1 MPEKVAKFLNL
12 LPESMRSVVRKHA
25 GMLDSATA
33 DYLDEELDDYLV
45 KIKQKANSDININLL
60 MIERMIDVFKRLIK
74 MFGDF
79 DQEERRIVSAA
90 LRYFID
96 AEDARLDFEDPFGF
110 DDDLAVLNA
119 ALLAL
124 GLEYM
129 VIER

>member
-1 MPEKVAKFLNL
+1 MNEKIASFLGL
-12 LPESMRSVVRKHA
+12 LPESMRAVIKKHA
-25 GMLDSATA
+25 AMLDTATA
-33 DYLDEELDDYLV
+33 DYLDEELEDYLK
-45 KIKQKANSDININLL
+45 KIKTKSNSDININML
-60 MIERMIDVFKRLIK
+60 MIERMIDVFKRLLK
-74 MFGDF
+74 MFPGF
-79 DQEERRIVSAA
+79 DHEERRIVSAA

-124 GLEYM
+124 GLEDM

>member
-12 LPESMRSVVRKHA
+12 LPESMRSVVKKHA

-33 DYLDEELDDYLV
+33 DYLDEELDDYLL